1 MGEVANLG
9 RTYRSS
15 IIDYKS
21 KYFNDRA
28 AITWFTKYMIAII
41 NNCDR
46 FEELALEVKQRW
58 WKSSATSATSG
69 SSTTIQMSETISS
82 NFESVLQIFA
92 ELRKD
97 SANYLLDEAFMDI
110 EVHFTEILSSKW
122 STTTVAV
129 DTICATLDGYCG
141 DYAFLRPNNF
151 EQVISEARDRV
162 ARRYITA
169 VLVPPSNV
177 LKLKKSNF

>member
-1 MGEVANLG
+1 M
-9 RTYRSS
+9 

-41 NNCDR
+41 NNCER

-69 SSTTIQMSETISS
+69 SSTTMQMSETMAS

-110 EVHFTEILSSKW
+110 DVHFTEISLH
-122 STTTVAV
+122 
-129 DTICATLDGYCG
+129 ICKS
-141 DYAFLRPNNF
+141 
-151 EQVISEARDRV
+151 EQVII
-162 ARRYITA
+162 RYDSLIPRICLLCTV
-169 VLVPPSNV
+169 VLY
-177 LKLKKSNF
+177 